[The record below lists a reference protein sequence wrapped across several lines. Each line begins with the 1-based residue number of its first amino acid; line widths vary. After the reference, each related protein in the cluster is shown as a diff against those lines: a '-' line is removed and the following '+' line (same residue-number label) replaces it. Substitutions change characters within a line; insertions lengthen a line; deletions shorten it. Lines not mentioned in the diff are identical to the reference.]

1 MLKLSFFTYRHLYY
15 GTTTLFSI
23 MNGLKEDTLV
33 DIPDTHTLPQLILI
47 LSLFTLLIGWLVI
60 FAYLAL
66 RPAPEKR
73 TEQME
78 HTAALPAIKSP
89 VGQTLPVTP
98 RAPSIRT
105 ITKPTPIVTVSTDS
119 TREIVLDHSRH

>member
-1 MLKLSFFTYRHLYY
+1 LKLSFFAYRHLYY
-15 GTTTLFSI
+15 GITMLFSV

-47 LSLFTLLIGWLVI
+47 MSLFILLIGWLVI

-73 TEQME
+73 TEQIE
-78 HTAALPAIKSP
+78 HTAALPAVKSP
-89 VGQTLPVTP
+89 IVQTLPITP
-98 RAPSIRT
+98 RASSIRT
-105 ITKPTPIVTVSTDS
+105 ITQPTPIVTVSTDS
-119 TREIVLDHSRH
+119 THEIVLDHSTH